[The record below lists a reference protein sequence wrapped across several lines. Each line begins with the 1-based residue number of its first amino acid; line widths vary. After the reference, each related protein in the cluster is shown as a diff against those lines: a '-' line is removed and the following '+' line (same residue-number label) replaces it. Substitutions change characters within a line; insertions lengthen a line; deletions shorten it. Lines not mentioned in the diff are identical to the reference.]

1 MSDITV
7 SVSGGTAE
15 VTVTQVGGD
24 RGPTGATGP
33 ANSLTIGTVTT
44 GAPGST
50 AVAVITGTAPNQ
62 VISFTIPRG
71 DVGQQ
76 GAQGTVGSVGETG
89 PSGPPNSLTI
99 GSVVTLA
106 AGSSAVATITG
117 TSPNQV
123 LSLSIP
129 RGDTGVG
136 GPSGATGPA
145 GPANSIS
152 IGTVT
157 TGVTASATITG
168 TAPSQVL
175 NLVLPKGD
183 KGDTGAQGLTGSVG
197 PVGPANTLSI
207 GTVITGVTASAT
219 ITGTAPSQ
227 TLSLVLP
234 RGDKGDTGA
243 TGSFGSPQE
252 INTVTANYTLV
263 IGDAGKLIAVNSSAS
278 ATITVPADSSVAF
291 DRGTH
296 IDFARIGA
304 GAVSFVAAS
313 GATVNATPGLILR
326 ARYSAASIVKITANS
341 WILVGDTA

>member
-1 MSDITV
+1 MSEITVSAGSGSPVSV

-24 RGPTGATGP
+24 RGPPGAAGP
-33 ANSLTIGTVTT
+33 ANSLTVGTVTT

-76 GAQGTVGSVGETG
+76 GAQGPAGASGASGSVGATG
-89 PSGPPNSLTI
+89 PAGPPNSLTI

-129 RGDTGVG
+129 RGDVG
-136 GPSGATGPA
+136 ASGSAGATGSAGPA
-145 GPANSIS
+145 GPANSLS

-157 TGVTASATITG
+157 NGVTASATITG
-168 TAPSQVL
+168 TAP
-175 NLVLPKGD
+175 N
-183 KGDTGAQGLTGSVG
+183 
-197 PVGPANTLSI
+197 
-207 GTVITGVTASAT
+207 
-219 ITGTAPSQ
+219 Q

-234 RGDKGDTGA
+234 RGEKGDKGDKGDTGSS
-243 TGSFGSPQE
+243 GGVSLG
-252 INTVTANYTLV
+252 LV
-263 IGDAGKLIAVNSSAS
+263 LALS
-278 ATITVPADSSVAF
+278 
-291 DRGTH
+291 
-296 IDFARIGA
+296 
-304 GAVSFVAAS
+304 
-313 GATVNATPGLILR
+313 
-326 ARYSAASIVKITANS
+326 
-341 WILVGDTA
+341 

>member
-1 MSDITV
+1 MSDITVSAGSGSPVSV

-62 VISFTIPRG
+62 AISFTIPRG

-76 GAQGTVGSVGETG
+76 GAQGPVGSVGATG
-89 PSGPPNSLTI
+89 PAGPPNSLTI

-136 GPSGATGPA
+136 GSSGEAGPAGPA
-145 GPANSIS
+145 GPANSLS

-168 TAPSQVL
+168 TAPNQTLSLVLPKGDKGDTGGVGSTGSAGPTGPAGPANSLSIGTVVTGGTASATITGTAPNQTL

-183 KGDTGAQGLTGSVG
+183 KGDTGPSG
-197 PVGPANTLSI
+197 
-207 GTVITGVTASAT
+207 GVSL
-219 ITGTAPSQ
+219 G
-227 TLSLVLP
+227 LVL
-234 RGDKGDTGA
+234 A
-243 TGSFGSPQE
+243 LS
-252 INTVTANYTLV
+252 
-263 IGDAGKLIAVNSSAS
+263 
-278 ATITVPADSSVAF
+278 
-291 DRGTH
+291 
-296 IDFARIGA
+296 
-304 GAVSFVAAS
+304 
-313 GATVNATPGLILR
+313 
-326 ARYSAASIVKITANS
+326 
-341 WILVGDTA
+341 